1 MSIARLTWV
10 LPIRKLPQHAS
21 HSQAFAKSLSWP
33 ACLDMLVG
41 KLPNSISAR
50 LRTQKNRWR
59 PEAIQRLIVYLSL
72 TILPATL

>member
-50 LRTQKNRWR
+50 FMTQKNRWR
-59 PEAIQRLIVYLSL
+59 PKAIQRL
-72 TILPATL
+72 